1 VVISFCDTTTAKNL
15 AGQPSFDPTK
25 LATYA
30 AFINAMVE
38 GMLGGL
44 EFAPTDAGNNH
55 ADFVDGGENFI
66 KTRFSPVVTL
76 TKIEYVDSSF
86 AVVTLLDATW
96 YINRDGTGII
106 EARYCNLP
114 PNVQGWPGKFT
125 LGQANIKITYLS
137 GYGPS
142 STEFKQASLG
152 ATNLLASMILQ
163 DVASTQDATL
173 GGVQSWT
180 IETVSKAYGSN
191 GSFGASITRF
201 WAMGQK
207 LIDDL
212 AGKSS
217 YQMI

>member
-1 VVISFCDTTTAKNL
+1 MVISFCDTTTAKNL

-25 LATYA
+25 LAAYA

-38 GMLGGL
+38 GMVGL

-55 ADFVDGGENFI
+55 ADFVDGGANFI
-66 KTRFSPVVTL
+66 KTKFGPVVTL
-76 TKIEYVDSSF
+76 TKLEYVDAAF
-86 AVVTLLDATW
+86 AVVSLLDAQS

-106 EARYCNLP
+106 EARYST
-114 PNVQGWPGKFT
+114 VQGNPLGFPGLFDC
-125 LGQANIKITYLS
+125 GQANIKITYLS

-142 STEFKQASLG
+142 SSEFKQASLG
-152 ATNLLASMILQ
+152 ATYLLASMILQ
-163 DVASTQDATL
+163 DVAGSQDATL

-180 IETVSKAYGSN
+180 IETVSKAYGSS

-201 WAMGQK
+201 WAMGEK
-207 LIDDL
+207 LLADL
-212 AGKSS
+212 AGVSA